1 MNIKKKIQASVKTVD
16 TTPEENVYEGQI
28 MIAMYDYQ
36 AQDDD
41 EISLKVGDK
50 GQNFDHHLNFLAMI
64 LYC

>member
-1 MNIKKKIQASVKTVD
+1 
-16 TTPEENVYEGQI
+16 